1 LFIFGKKHQNS
12 ILNPLPHLQDPNL
25 NTGGIITNTDMHN
38 FLNFTDNLNP
48 AHYNITVIFIW
59 NNVNYTDKY

>member
-1 LFIFGKKHQNS
+1 
-12 ILNPLPHLQDPNL
+12 L

-38 FLNFTDNLNP
+38 FLNYTDNLNP

-59 NNVNYTDKY
+59 NNVNYTDKS